1 MKKTI
6 PVLKAFL
13 ILTLLIFLWACSS
26 VPLTGRR
33 QLSMISDE
41 SIHAL
46 SFQQYDE
53 FLETNPAISGG
64 SDLQMV
70 RRVGQRIQHGVEQYF
85 EEQGLSHLLKNYDWE
100 FNLVENEMINAWCM
114 PGGKVV
120 VYTGLLP
127 VARNEEGLAVVMGHE
142 IAHAVAR
149 HGAERMSQQM
159 ALQMGGMALSQAL
172 AEKPEQTRMLWSTAY
187 GLGTQFGIMLPY
199 SRLHESEADRLGLV
213 FMALAGYNP
222 DAALRFWQDM
232 SQSGGAKPPVF
243 MALAGYN
250 PDAALRF
257 WQDMSQSGGAKPPEF
272 LSTHPSDATRIADI
286 QQWMPEALKYYRPH

>member
-1 MKKTI
+1 MKKNI
-6 PVLKAFL
+6 PFLKAAL
-13 ILTLLIFLWACSS
+13 GTALLLTLFSLVWACST

-33 QLSMISDE
+33 QFSLISDE

-46 SFQQYDE
+46 SFEQYDE
-53 FLETNPAISGG
+53 FLKTNPVVTDSP
-64 SDLQMV
+64 DLWMV
-70 RRVGQRIQHGVEQYF
+70 RRVGRRIQHGVEKYF
-85 EEQGLSHLLKNYDWE
+85 EEQGMSRLLKDYQWE
-100 FNLVENEMINAWCM
+100 FNLVEDDAINAWCM

-127 VARNEEGLAVVMGHE
+127 VSRTEEGLAVVMGHE

-159 ALQMGGMALSQAL
+159 ALQMGGMALSEAL
-172 AEKPEQTRMLWSTAY
+172 AQKPEETQTLWSAVY
-187 GLGTQFGIMLPY
+187 GLGAQFSIMLPY
-199 SRLHESEADRLGLV
+199 SRLHESEADHLGLI

-222 DAALRFWQDM
+222 ETAVEFWQEM
-232 SQSGGAKPPVF
+232 S
-243 MALAGYN
+243 
-250 PDAALRF
+250 R
-257 WQDMSQSGGAKPPEF
+257 SGGAKPPEF